1 MKKKVLIVDNG
12 FKEKKPFL
20 IYSFE
25 NNTGISVKTIYN
37 FHNKRSYNLLEKIFL
52 KLRQPIDSS
61 GFNKRI
67 IKAVINFKPDIILI
81 IKGNNIFPKTLKII
95 KSKLKDVGI
104 HSWTADNMIKKHNS
118 SKYFEDSI
126 CLYDSHFTT
135 KSNIVDSLFDLGAKK
150 VVFLKKAYSKFHH
163 YPEKYDKEYDY
174 NVLFIGSAEKERYD
188 SMKYIAN
195 HGISVNIF
203 GNMWDKN
210 YLSINNLNIHRKA
223 LIGESYRK
231 AISSSKISLCFLRK
245 INDDLQTSRTMEIP
259 ACRGLMIAE
268 RTNEHL
274 QLFKEDKEAIFFDSN
289 KELLDK
295 VIYYLKNPNLAE
307 KIRNAGYNRAISS
320 GYSFDEMTKTILK
333 EIN

>member
-1 MKKKVLIVDNG
+1 MKKILIIHNG
-12 FKEKKPFL
+12 DQQYKPF
-20 IYSFE
+20 IIHSFE
-25 NNTGISVKTIYN
+25 KLKNFKLEVIYN
-37 FHNKRSYNLLEKIFL
+37 YKKKKSFDVISKIFHKIRL
-52 KLRQPIDSS
+52 PLDSTK
-61 GFNKRI
+61 FNDRI
-67 IKAVINFKPDIILI
+67 IQKHIEFKPSFIIV
-81 IKGNNIFPKTLKII
+81 IKGNNIYPSTLKKI
-95 KSKLKDVGI
+95 KKIDSKVKI
-104 HSWTADNMIKKHNS
+104 FSWTADNMCKKHNS
-118 SKYFEDSI
+118 SKYFQDSI

-135 KSNIVDSLFDLGAKK
+135 KSNIVESLIDMGAKK

-163 YPEKYDKEYDY
+163 YPEKYDVEYDY

-210 YLSINNLNIHRKA
+210 YPSIDNLNIHRKE
-223 LIGESYRK
+223 LVGESYRK

-245 INDDLQTSRTMEIP
+245 INDDLQTDRTMEIP

-274 QLFKEDKEAIFFDSN
+274 ELFKEDKEAIFFDSN